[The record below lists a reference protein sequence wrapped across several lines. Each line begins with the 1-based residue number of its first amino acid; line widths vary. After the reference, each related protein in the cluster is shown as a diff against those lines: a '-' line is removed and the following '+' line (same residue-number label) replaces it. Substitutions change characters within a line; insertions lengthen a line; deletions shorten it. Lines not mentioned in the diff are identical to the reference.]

1 MSLHSQRKM
10 AEGPH
15 DLRDCGPPPTDSS
28 VLPCRTETQ
37 RQQPTR
43 NQAEAAA
50 DAPVPASM
58 SQRAAAMMQ
67 LEKAQQQS
75 AKKQQPLPAPPSGA
89 VSAAQGN
96 APTSQRA
103 AAMRQFEAKGVLAD
117 NSGWSA
123 TKAKKPVPE
132 GCAAAATTQQAPL
145 VQKDAGNDVRSV
157 QPKREVNARG
167 HAMG

>member
-1 MSLHSQRKM
+1 M
-10 AEGPH
+10 
-15 DLRDCGPPPTDSS
+15 TDSS

-58 SQRAAAMMQ
+58 SQRAVAMMQ
-67 LEKAQQQS
+67 LEKAQQQ
-75 AKKQQPLPAPPSGA
+75 
-89 VSAAQGN
+89 
-96 APTSQRA
+96 
-103 AAMRQFEAKGVLAD
+103 GVLAD